1 MKAALP
7 CCLALFFAGALLAAD
22 RTAFINGKIVTVDP
36 QFRVANALVIEGDR
50 IVAVGDAVD
59 LADSIQA
66 ASRSVDLQGAMVLP
80 GLIDSHVH
88 ATGAS
93 TYEFDH
99 PIPEMET
106 IESVL
111 AYIRQRAAVLPE
123 GEWIALNQVFIT
135 RLREQRFPSRQEM
148 DAAAPHHPVVFRT
161 GPDAA
166 LNSLA
171 LQLSG
176 IDRNFQ
182 ITDGLPGKIEHDASG
197 EPTGIIRAAGR
208 LIKAKSN
215 GKSPDFEAQVD
226 RLAQL
231 FADYN
236 KVGIT
241 SVSDRNASDG
251 GIKLYQALRDRGRL
265 TCRVYLYYGINAQAP
280 EEEILAGI
288 TKAAQHPLHTY
299 DSWLWLRGIKIF
311 LDGGMLTGSA
321 YMNRPW
327 GVSAAYGIDDPAY
340 RGMRYVEPDKLYR
353 IAKAALS
360 QELQFT
366 AHSVGDGAVDTL
378 VQTYVRIAKT
388 DFPVRECR
396 PCVTHCNFMTPESI
410 DQMATY
416 GIVADL
422 QPVWLFLDGKTLLKQ
437 FGSDR
442 LTWFQPYKT
451 LFEKG
456 VKAGGGSDHMQKIGS
471 MRSVNPYNPFL
482 GIWTTQTR
490 VPRWQAEPLHPE
502 QILSRQEAI
511 ALYTINNAWL
521 TFEEKEK
528 GSLEPGKLADF
539 IIIDRDLLTC
549 PADEIRETQVKQT
562 WIDGKP
568 VYRTGT

>member
-1 MKAALP
+1 MKLR
-7 CCLALFFAGALLAAD
+7 LSLWLVTLLAASSWAAE
-22 RTAFINGKIVTVDP
+22 RTALINGQILTVDP
-36 QFRVANALVIEGDR
+36 QFRIANALVIADDR
-50 IVAVGDAVD
+50 IVAVGEAKD
-59 LADSIQA
+59 LAA
-66 ASRSVDLQGAMVLP
+66 EVASATHVIDLQGATVLP

-88 ATGAS
+88 STGAS

-106 IESVL
+106 IESIL
-111 AYIRQRAAVLPE
+111 AYIRQRAAVVPE
-123 GEWIALNQVFIT
+123 GDWISLNQVFIT
-135 RLREQRFPSRQEM
+135 RLREQRFPTRQEL
-148 DAAAPHHPVVFRT
+148 DKAAPRHPVVFRT

-171 LQLSG
+171 LQQCG

-182 ITDGLPGKIEHDASG
+182 ITDGLPGKIEHDATG

-208 LIKAKSN
+208 LIKAKSSS
-215 GKSPDFEAQVD
+215 KSPDFEAQVD

-236 KVGIT
+236 KSGIT
-241 SVSDRNASDG
+241 SVSDRSASDG
-251 GIKLYQALRDRGRL
+251 SIDLYRALRDRSRL
-265 TCRVYLYYGINAQAP
+265 TCRVYFYYSVNAQGK
-280 EEEILAGI
+280 EEEILTSI

-321 YMNRPW
+321 YMNQPW
-327 GVSAAYGIDDPAY
+327 GVSNAYGIDDPTY
-340 RGMRYVEPDKLYR
+340 RGMRYVDPDKLYR

-378 VQTYVRIAKT
+378 VQTYARIAEH
-388 DFPVRECR
+388 DFPVRPAR
-396 PCVTHCNFMTPESI
+396 PCVTHCNFMTPGAI
-410 DQMATY
+410 DLMATH

-437 FGSDR
+437 FGSER
-442 LTWFQPYKT
+442 LTWFQPYQT

-456 VKAGGGSDHMQKIGS
+456 IKAGGGSDHMQKVGS

-482 GIWTTQTR
+482 GIWTTLTR
-490 VPRWQAEPLHPE
+490 VPRWQADALHPE
-502 QILSRQEAI
+502 QILTRQQAL

-528 GSLEPGKLADF
+528 GSLEAGKLADF
-539 IIIDRDLLTC
+539 IVIDRDLLTC
-549 PADEIRETQVKQT
+549 PVDEVRDIQVRQT
-562 WIDGKP
+562 WVGGKR
-568 VYRTGT
+568 VYLAAP